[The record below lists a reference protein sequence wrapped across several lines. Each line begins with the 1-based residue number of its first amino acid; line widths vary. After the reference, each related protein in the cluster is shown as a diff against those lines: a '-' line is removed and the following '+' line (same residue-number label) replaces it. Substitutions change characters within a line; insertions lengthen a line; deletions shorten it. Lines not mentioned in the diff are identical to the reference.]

1 MGRGGYPMRGGP
13 PMMMRGRMPRGPPR
27 GMGGPPRGMYPP
39 RGFMRGGPSG
49 GRGGYRGPPPPCPPD
64 SLNNGPPSNNDG
76 PSNNDNS
83 PQPIPTGGRGT
94 MLRGR
99 GMPGRGRGGMA
110 PPGTSPS
117 MGSGLGSGGSVGG
130 LNNKPIPPRT
140 DGKPVRGFTRGSSSY
155 QGPNRQITTQPP
167 PAGTTTQGAPIQSM
181 KRGAIGGPPGP
192 KRGRYE
198 SGPPNRQIPPHH
210 SSVTQHPPPHVNA
223 YNSNPIQTRWVF
235 CF

>member
-39 RGFMRGGPSG
+39 RGFMRGGPSSG

-64 SLNNGPPSNNDG
+64 SLNNGPPSSNDG
-76 PSNNDNS
+76 PSNNDNT

-117 MGSGLGSGGSVGG
+117 MGGGGGGGGSVGGG

-167 PAGTTTQGAPIQSM
+167 PAGTTTQGVPIQSM

-210 SSVTQHPPPHVNA
+210 SSITQHPPPHVNS
-223 YNSNPIQTRWVF
+223 YNSNPIQTR
-235 CF
+235 